1 MNNIFTD
8 KNILITGG
16 TGSIGQ
22 ALTRKILEF
31 EPKVIRIFDINE
43 SARFSFKNELS
54 AYKSTVRFLIGD
66 VRDITRLNQA
76 CENID
81 IIIHCAA
88 MKHVE
93 ASEYNSFEAVKT
105 NVIGTQN
112 IIEAAINNNVS
123 KVIFTSS
130 DKAVNPS
137 NTMGT
142 TKLLAEKLI
151 TAGNYHKGTKNTI
164 FSTVRF
170 GNVMG
175 SNGSVIPLFKKQIKE
190 QSLVTITN
198 RGMTRFMMTLTQA
211 IDLIIES
218 TEIAKG
224 GEIFIFKM
232 PTINICDLAE
242 SMFPNNKF
250 IDIKTI
256 GMIQGEKLYEELMT
270 DDEAQHALERKDMYI
285 LLPQIDDEYFSVDK
299 HSYNAFPMTSNI
311 FVSKNATPLSKRKI
325 KQILIEENLI

>member
-1 MNNIFTD
+1 MENIFTN

-31 EPKVIRIFDINE
+31 NPKIIRIFDINE
-43 SARFSFKNELS
+43 SERFNFRNEMEEHKEQL
-54 AYKSTVRFLIGD
+54 RFLIGD
-66 VRDITRLNQA
+66 VRDKERLNHA

-81 IIIHCAA
+81 IIIHLAA

-105 NVIGTQN
+105 NIIGTQN
-112 IIEAAINNNVS
+112 VIDVAISNNVS

-137 NTMGT
+137 SVMGT

-151 TAGNYHKGTKNTI
+151 IAANYSRGSSKCI

-175 SNGSVIPLFKKQIKE
+175 SSGSVIPLFKKQIKE
-190 QSLVTITN
+190 NNLVTITD
-198 RGMTRFMMTLTQA
+198 RDMTRFMMTLSQA
-211 IDLIIES
+211 VELIIKS
-218 TEIAKG
+218 TEQANG
-224 GEIFIFKM
+224 GEIFVFKM
-232 PTINICDLAE
+232 PTINICNLAKCL
-242 SMFPNNKF
+242 FPNDQF
-250 IDIKTI
+250 ITTKTI
-256 GMIQGEKLYEELMT
+256 GIIPGEKLYEELMT
-270 DDEAQHALERKDMYI
+270 DDESQNALEQKDMYI
-285 LLPQIDDEYFSVDK
+285 LLPQNTTIDKY
-299 HSYNAFPMTSNI
+299 SYNAFPLTSSNYI
-311 FVSKNATPLSKRKI
+311 SKNNKPLSKNDI
-325 KQILIEENLI
+325 KKILIAENLL

>member
-1 MNNIFTD
+1 MNIFTN

-22 ALTRKILEF
+22 ALTRKILEYN
-31 EPKVIRIFDINE
+31 PKIVRIFDINE
-43 SARFSFKNELS
+43 SERFNFRNEMKEHISKL
-54 AYKSTVRFLIGD
+54 RFLIGD
-66 VRDITRLNQA
+66 VRDRERLNHA

-81 IIIHCAA
+81 IILHLAA

-93 ASEYNSFEAVKT
+93 ASEYNSYEAVKT

-112 IIEAAINNNVS
+112 VIDAAINNNVS

-137 NTMGT
+137 GVMGT

-151 TAGNYHKGTKNTI
+151 TAANYSKGSSKCL

-175 SNGSVIPLFKKQIKE
+175 SSGSVIPLFKKQIKE
-190 QSLVTITN
+190 NNLVTITS
-198 RGMTRFMMTLTQA
+198 RDMTRFMMTLLQA
-211 IDLIIES
+211 VELIVES
-218 TEIAKG
+218 TEIAQG

-232 PTINICDLAE
+232 PTINICELAE
-242 SMFPNNKF
+242 SLFPNDRF
-250 IDIKTI
+250 ITIKTI
-256 GMIQGEKLYEELMT
+256 GIIPGEKLYEELMT
-270 DDEAQHALERKDMYI
+270 NDESQNALERKGMYI
-285 LLPQIDDEYFSVDK
+285 LLPQISNEYFSADR
-299 HSYNAFPMTSNI
+299 HSYNAFPITSTNYI
-311 FVSKNATPLSKRKI
+311 SKNNKPLSKIEI
-325 KQILIEENLI
+325 KKVLIDENLI